1 MNKVVTTIAP
11 TRPLRSL
18 TDMKNDLSIIKR
30 TAAYCRVSTDL
41 KNNLLLLITRLKS
54 GQKGF

>member
-18 TDMKNDLSIIKR
+18 TDMKDDLSIIKELR
-30 TAAYCRVSTDL
+30 HTVESAPTL
-41 KNNLLLLITRLKS
+41 KNNPIPSIIKLKN
-54 GQKGF
+54 G

>member
-18 TDMKNDLSIIKR
+18 TDMKDDLSIIKR
-30 TAAYCRVSTDL
+30 TAAYCRVSTDSEEQSTSFD
-41 KNNLLLLITRLKS
+41 N
-54 GQKGF
+54 